1 MGWGANDMG
10 CGDRLRFHPAG
21 RWDNLIQH
29 PAKELARI
37 MNIGEASVRQ
47 PGHPL
52 WNLAF
57 RAGFLAAGLFAVAAM
72 LRWLHWMAVPGS
84 WNYSISPN
92 WWHAH
97 EMVFGFAMPVV
108 AGFLLS
114 AVATWTGIPGTLGR
128 RLQAL
133 FGLWLLARCLL
144 WLAPQY
150 LLWAWLAEMLFLALL
165 SYELGSRVWARRQW
179 RNMLFL
185 PVLLVLAVLD
195 SISFSNA
202 QDTQLTTRLFYG
214 TVWMITVLVV
224 IIGGRVI
231 PLFTGNR
238 LGFKIPPL
246 PAGFDYLAI
255 GITALIGLVTA
266 FTPWPDSA
274 TWLRPLCLAGA
285 LIHLYRLYR
294 WQGWKTFGIPL
305 LWSMHLSYLCIPL
318 AMLGLALTG
327 GDPIAGKNIMHL
339 LAVGT
344 LGGMIISMMSRVSLG
359 HTGRPLE
366 VPAYLAWAFALVL
379 FAAVIRALLPM
390 AAPQLT
396 PWAWQLSA
404 LLWMIAFSAFLWR
417 YLPILSRPRVDDK
430 AG

>member
-1 MGWGANDMG
+1 
-10 CGDRLRFHPAG
+10 
-21 RWDNLIQH
+21 
-29 PAKELARI
+29 
-37 MNIGEASVRQ
+37 MNIDEPA
-47 PGHPL
+47 PPKDIAPL
-52 WNLAF
+52 WRLAF
-57 RAGFLAAGLFAVAAM
+57 RAGFLLAATFAM
-72 LRWLHWMAVPGS
+72 LGMARWLYWMISPAS
-84 WNYSISPN
+84 WDYTLAPN

-97 EMVFGFAMPVV
+97 EMIFGFAMPVV

-114 AVATWTGIPGTLGR
+114 AVATWTGIPGTSGW
-128 RLQAL
+128 RLQLL
-133 FGLWLLARCLL
+133 FGLWLLARVLL

-150 LLWAWLAEMLFLALL
+150 LSGAWLAEMLFLALL
-165 SYELGSRVWARRQW
+165 SYELGSRVWAKRQW

-195 SISFSNA
+195 TISFANA
-202 QDTQLTTRLFYG
+202 DDIQLTTRLFYG

-238 LGFKIPPL
+238 LGCKIPPL
-246 PAGFDYLAI
+246 PPGFDYLAI

-274 TWLRPLCLAGA
+274 TWLGPLCLVAA
-285 LIHLYRLYR
+285 IIHLYRLFR

-318 AMLGLALTG
+318 ALLGLALTAS
-327 GDPIAGKNIMHL
+327 DPIAGKNIMHL
-339 LAVGT
+339 LAIGT
-344 LGGMIISMMSRVSLG
+344 IGGMIVSMMSRVSLG

-366 VPAYLAWAFALVL
+366 VPTYLSWAFALVL
-379 FAAVIRALLPM
+379 LAAVIRALLPTV
-390 AAPQLT
+390 APQLT

-404 LLWMIAFSAFLWR
+404 LLWIVAFGAFLWR
-417 YLPILSRPRVDDK
+417 YLPILTRPRMDDK

>member
-1 MGWGANDMG
+1 
-10 CGDRLRFHPAG
+10 
-21 RWDNLIQH
+21 
-29 PAKELARI
+29 
-37 MNIGEASVRQ
+37 
-47 PGHPL
+47 
-52 WNLAF
+52 
-57 RAGFLAAGLFAVAAM
+57 
-72 LRWLHWMAVPGS
+72 
-84 WNYSISPN
+84 
-92 WWHAH
+92 
-97 EMVFGFAMPVV
+97 
-108 AGFLLS
+108 
-114 AVATWTGIPGTLGR
+114 
-128 RLQAL
+128 
-133 FGLWLLARCLL
+133 
-144 WLAPQY
+144 
-150 LLWAWLAEMLFLALL
+150 
-165 SYELGSRVWARRQW
+165 
-179 RNMLFL
+179 
-185 PVLLVLAVLD
+185 
-195 SISFSNA
+195 
-202 QDTQLTTRLFYG
+202 LFYG

-318 AMLGLALTG
+318 AMLGLALSG
-327 GDPIAGKNIMHL
+327 SDPIAGKNIMHL